1 MTGQPA
7 QRGSSPALAEQ
18 LADWIV
24 RVRAAG
30 PPDEIRLVAG
40 RSLLDV
46 AGLCLAARQTDYVK
60 AVVRASDGRG
70 ECTAFGQAPGFDAA
84 AAALING
91 TAAHGEDF
99 DDTFEG
105 TPVHPGAVAVPAV
118 LAACEA
124 HQRSGADA
132 LAGIAVAAEVICRI
146 ALVAPTANH
155 RAGFH
160 PTAVIGT
167 FGAAAGV
174 AAALDLT
181 ARQVANALGIAGSMS
196 SGIIEYL
203 AEGAWTKR
211 LHPGWA
217 AQSGYRA
224 ARLAAEGFVGP
235 RTVFEGT
242 HGFFFAF
249 GSPGIVPEAG
259 LLTEDLGTDWRMKN
273 IAYKPFACG
282 TICQPFV
289 DAAIRLA
296 EQGIEPAEIGEINCN
311 VGEATVHRLWQPR
324 EEKVRPTTPY
334 SAKFSVPYCVAV
346 AFHDRAAGPRQFD
359 AERIKDE
366 SVLALA
372 AKVSHTVDPADEYPE
387 NYSGAMRVTLHD
399 GAEHHAVQPHLRG
412 GRRQPLSDRELAA
425 KFFQNAA
432 DGGWSEAR
440 ANDLRQYLETLFERD
455 DLNGL
460 ATFRG

>member
-1 MTGQPA
+1 VTGQPA
-7 QRGSSPALAEQ
+7 RPGPSPALAEE

-24 RVRAAG
+24 EVRAAG
-30 PPDEIRLVAG
+30 LPDEVRLVAG

-46 AGLCLAARQTDYVK
+46 AGLCLAARQTDYVA
-60 AVVRASDGRG
+60 AVTRASDGRG
-70 ECTAFGQAPGFDAA
+70 GCTAFGQAPGFDAA

-124 HQRSGADA
+124 HGRSGADA

-167 FGAAAGV
+167 FGAAAGI
-174 AAALDLT
+174 AAALGLN
-181 ARQVANALGIAGSMS
+181 AQQAANALGIAGSMS

-224 ARLAAEGFVGP
+224 ARLAAEGFTGP

-242 HGFFFAF
+242 HGFFSAF
-249 GSPGIVPEAG
+249 GSPGIVPDTAI
-259 LLTEDLGTDWRMKN
+259 LTDSLGTDWRMKD

-289 DAAIRLA
+289 DAAIGLA
-296 EQGIEPAEIGEINCN
+296 EQGIAPDDISEIDCD

-324 EEKVRPTTPY
+324 AEKIRPTTPY

-359 AERIKDE
+359 SRRIADE

-387 NYSGAMRVTLHD
+387 NYSGRMRVTLRD
-399 GAEHHAVQPHLRG
+399 GSEHHAVQPHLRG
-412 GRRQPLSDRELAA
+412 GRRQPLSDGELEA
-425 KFFQNAA
+425 KFFRNAA
-432 DGGWSEAR
+432 DGGWPEAR
-440 ANDLRQYLETLFERD
+440 ANDLRQYIDRLFERD
-455 DLNGL
+455 DLTGL
-460 ATFRG
+460 AAFRG